1 MQIFLY
7 LELYHF
13 NQNLSLTLS
22 QAAQIIKLGMQKV
35 CTYFFSFLAMWK
47 MTKVFQ

>member
-13 NQNLSLTLS
+13 NQNLSLALS
-22 QAAQIIKLGMQKV
+22 QATQIITLGMQKV
-35 CTYFFSFLAMWK
+35 CTYFFSFL
-47 MTKVFQ
+47 KVSKITEVFR